1 MKQKIDKSQVEQMES
16 ILQGHKE
23 LSHLKVRSLGDLLI
37 LDSMPFGERY
47 SHTRFR
53 RLSRNIFRLEMP
65 SKSKWETTP
74 FEGPLED
81 LLLLVIETFPWT
93 LASLE

>member
-1 MKQKIDKSQVEQMES
+1 MKQKIDNFQVEQIES
-16 ILQGHKE
+16 ILQRHKE

-53 RLSRNIFRLEMP
+53 LLSKNIF
-65 SKSKWETTP
+65 
-74 FEGPLED
+74 
-81 LLLLVIETFPWT
+81 
-93 LASLE
+93 SLGNAEQKQMGNYAF